1 MRLDPIELRRL
12 ALIQQLPSAHVE
24 RRVEHLALVDDY
36 HYAATVTQQLTIPRL
51 TEEAM
56 ESGQQGAATP
66 QVQAV
71 RSLLVPLGWFPK
83 DRLPDLQVSDG
94 VGATLPVLTRD
105 EQGRVAASLFT
116 DRWQATA
123 FANVPQY
130 ALRGVEEVW
139 DVIRTAVER
148 IVTSSQDGAFLV
160 IYRLRRFLAA
170 EHYRAKRAARGSFIL
185 SLLKSSR
192 FWESLGRLA
201 RIRLMVARLAGVP
214 GETYVLTIRF
224 TEPFTY
230 SPQRSSS
237 VVKEIIAS
245 IRRLPS
251 LLGVASVPIVR
262 DAGNAGQAA
271 SLWVIFQMPP
281 GIESVRCFWRSHE
294 AEVKGDNIS
303 VDVTKAAL
311 GKHHSPTSE
320 PRADSSVL
328 DIQVA
333 ATSDVTTTAILA
345 VILFFVGA
353 YLYKIGAGGG
363 ASELVA
369 LASLFAATPAA
380 AAGVLAYRGPSIVRR
395 IGRGPRWL
403 LVSLIVMAALVAL
416 AVGLRQ
422 PGSVIEALGLGMA
435 IYGFL
440 VGGLFVAVRTSPRW
454 RWNERSRRSRLTAR
468 TSAAEC
474 RAHQMRFARVL
485 LLCWP
490 IIVFLF
496 AHALIGLHRA
506 SVVNASDFP
515 TNAWRAMWSGIVP

>member
-1 MRLDPIELRRL
+1 MRFDPSELRRL
-12 ALIQQLPSAHVE
+12 ALIQQLPSAHLE

-51 TEEAM
+51 DEERL
-56 ESGQQGAATP
+56 ESGQQGDATP
-66 QVQAV
+66 QVQTA
-71 RSLLVPLGWFPK
+71 RGLLVPLGWFPK

-94 VGATLPVLTRD
+94 VGATLPVLTRE
-105 EQGRVAASLFT
+105 EQGRIAANLFT

-130 ALRGVEEVW
+130 ALRGVEELW
-139 DVIRTAVER
+139 GVIGTGVER
-148 IVTSSQDGAFLV
+148 VVTSSQDGAFLV

-170 EHYRAKRAARGSFIL
+170 EYHRAKRAARGAFIL
-185 SLLKSSR
+185 SLLKSNR

-201 RIRLMVARLAGVP
+201 RVRLMVARVAGVP

-230 SPQRSSS
+230 APPRAPS
-237 VVKEIIAS
+237 IIQGVPAS
-245 IRRLPS
+245 IRRFPS
-251 LLGVASVPIVR
+251 WLGVASVPIVR
-262 DAGNAGQAA
+262 DAGNVGHAA
-271 SLWVIFQMPP
+271 SLWIIFQMPP

-294 AEVKGDNIS
+294 TDLKGDNIS
-303 VDVTKAAL
+303 VDVTKTAL
-311 GKHHSPTSE
+311 GKHHAPTSE
-320 PRADSSVL
+320 PQADSTVL

-345 VILFFVGA
+345 SILFFVGA
-353 YLYKIGAGGG
+353 YLYKVGAGSG
-363 ASELVA
+363 ASELIAV
-369 LASLFAATPAA
+369 ASLFAATPAA

-403 LVSLIVMAALVAL
+403 LVSLILVAALVAL

-468 TSAAEC
+468 TPAAEC

-490 IIVFLF
+490 IVVLLV
-496 AHALIGLHRA
+496 AHALIGLHRT

-515 TNAWRAMWSGIVP
+515 MNVWRAMWSGIVP